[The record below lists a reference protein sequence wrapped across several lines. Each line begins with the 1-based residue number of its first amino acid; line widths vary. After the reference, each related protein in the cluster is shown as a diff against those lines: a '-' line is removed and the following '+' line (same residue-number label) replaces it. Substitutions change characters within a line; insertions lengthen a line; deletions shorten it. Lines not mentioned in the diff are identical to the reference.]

1 MNERIK
7 ALAEQAGFIFW
18 KDESWGPGPDNIDWS
33 CDYQIEFNTFVQSL
47 IKECVGIVDE
57 LVNRRNDGTWTSN
70 ELYTDHNGA
79 LFEVKRQ
86 IKERFG
92 VKE

>member
-7 ALAEQAGFIFW
+7 ALAKQAGFIFW

-47 IKECVGIVDE
+47 IKECAKVANNNFDKGFCPVGQ
-57 LVNRRNDGTWTSN
+57 
-70 ELYTDHNGA
+70 H
-79 LFEVKRQ
+79 
-86 IKERFG
+86 IKEEFS
-92 VKE
+92 VK